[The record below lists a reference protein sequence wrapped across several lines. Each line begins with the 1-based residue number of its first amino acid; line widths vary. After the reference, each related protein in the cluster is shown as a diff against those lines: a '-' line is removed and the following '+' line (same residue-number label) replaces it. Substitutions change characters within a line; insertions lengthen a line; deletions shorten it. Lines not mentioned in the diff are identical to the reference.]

1 MIALNSRIRVIR
13 EPFFGKLGIVIELP
27 HKLHKMD
34 SGTMT
39 RVAKIK
45 FDDRTEEIIPRT
57 NLEVILSN

>member
-1 MIALNSRIRVIR
+1 M
-13 EPFFGKLGIVIELP
+13 E
-27 HKLHKMD
+27 